1 MIKTSLVSFLLLV
14 LPACF
19 GGRVHWHELE
29 TPPLAFQDV
38 WTSILLTARSDG
50 YVEDVTSTDRGLRV
64 FQSKWVDRGGF
75 GFGRSKRTKMHVE
88 VDRPGDLPPAVV
100 PQWQIRFHVSQQNVP
115 DMSRGMNPREED
127 WEDNGQDLD
136 AEHRFDA
143 KLRLEF
149 GMKLPIYQ
157 D

>member
-1 MIKTSLVSFLLLV
+1 
-14 LPACF
+14 
-19 GGRVHWHELE
+19 
-29 TPPLAFQDV
+29 
-38 WTSILLTARSDG
+38 
-50 YVEDVTSTDRGLRV
+50 
-64 FQSKWVDRGGF
+64 
-75 GFGRSKRTKMHVE
+75 MHVE
-88 VDRPGDLPPAVV
+88 VDRPVDLSPAAV